1 MIFFFGQVQLGKEL
15 KMHIYLCFSGLADLY
30 IAVVGIDRD
39 LVVENRL

>member
-1 MIFFFGQVQLGKEL
+1 
-15 KMHIYLCFSGLADLY
+15 MHIYLCFSGLADLY